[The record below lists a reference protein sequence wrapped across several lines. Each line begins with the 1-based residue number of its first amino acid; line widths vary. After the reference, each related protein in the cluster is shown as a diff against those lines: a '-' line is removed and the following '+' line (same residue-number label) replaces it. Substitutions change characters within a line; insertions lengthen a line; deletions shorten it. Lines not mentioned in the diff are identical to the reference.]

1 MHALYRYFLP
11 YPVGSLHGVNREH
24 ARLVVALREH
34 DPVAAVAIIRQHVSV
49 LHDSM
54 FVGLAQG

>member
-1 MHALYRYFLP
+1 MGY
-11 YPVGSLHGVNREH
+11 LHGVNREH

-34 DPVAAVAIIRQHVSV
+34 DPVAAVAIFRQHVSV